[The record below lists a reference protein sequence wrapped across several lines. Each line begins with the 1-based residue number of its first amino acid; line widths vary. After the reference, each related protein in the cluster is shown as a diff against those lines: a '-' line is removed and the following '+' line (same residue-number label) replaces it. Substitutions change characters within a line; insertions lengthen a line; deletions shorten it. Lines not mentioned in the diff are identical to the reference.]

1 MTPTD
6 AGRSDEP
13 GAAAR
18 GADEAPGGREP
29 SEPTAR
35 GTLFIMMLFL
45 MALGAMWG
53 LMYLI
58 LLNR

>member
-1 MTPTD
+1 MSDDRSLETEPPAASGGAGEDPT
-6 AGRSDEP
+6 
-13 GAAAR
+13 
-18 GADEAPGGREP
+18 
-29 SEPTAR
+29 EPTAT